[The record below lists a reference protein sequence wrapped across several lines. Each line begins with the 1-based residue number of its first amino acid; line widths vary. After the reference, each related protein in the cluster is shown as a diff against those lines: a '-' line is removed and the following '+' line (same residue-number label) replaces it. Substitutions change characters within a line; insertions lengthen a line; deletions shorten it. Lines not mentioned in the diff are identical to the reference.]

1 MATIKRNRTLSL
13 LFLFFCN
20 TIAIAQ
26 TQPDTNK
33 STKFSYATPFQLL
46 EPKYITTGILHNRVI
61 DYSKIQKF
69 QGLTTDSITDYNNWY
84 QMYWEL
90 SRADIKKSTSLPNI
104 YEVQKN
110 ATEKEKKGVIQIG
123 IINMFYNTIKPD
135 AIDKGQLKMENNQ
148 LKDVLPRNGTP
159 YETKR
164 CFTIAPLSESILSGN
179 NTFVFNSDFYF
190 SNTGESIQ
198 SIIVDLDDGMG
209 KRNLMINQPFSISC
223 LTSGIKTISIAM
235 QTNNKQT
242 YYAKTT
248 INKYRYKK
256 GRLLLSGA

>member
-84 QMYWEL
+84 QSFL
-90 SRADIKKSTSLPNI
+90 LICFKVQATGRSRFPR
-104 YEVQKN
+104 
-110 ATEKEKKGVIQIG
+110 EK
-123 IINMFYNTIKPD
+123 FP
-135 AIDKGQLKMENNQ
+135 
-148 LKDVLPRNGTP
+148 
-159 YETKR
+159 
-164 CFTIAPLSESILSGN
+164 S
-179 NTFVFNSDFYF
+179 
-190 SNTGESIQ
+190 
-198 SIIVDLDDGMG
+198 
-209 KRNLMINQPFSISC
+209 
-223 LTSGIKTISIAM
+223 
-235 QTNNKQT
+235 
-242 YYAKTT
+242 
-248 INKYRYKK
+248 
-256 GRLLLSGA
+256 